1 VIKFLRIFL
10 IFFFVSNCSLN
21 QSEFWTKEKIGGIL
35 FLFIAIFLVIYF
47 HNEYLNYVE
56 YKNKFDGGYIG
67 LSFIIKNT
75 LILIVAFIYFYFY
88 SFLNRAK
95 KSIKKSEEN
104 IKQTEDTE
112 MVDNLDQ
119 FLEDD
124 EIDRKN

>member
-1 VIKFLRIFL
+1 MFKFLTKQFLYGRIYL
-10 IFFFVSNCSLN
+10 WI
-21 QSEFWTKEKIGGIL
+21 KEKIGGIL

-95 KSIKKSEEN
+95 KSIKKNEEQTKEEN
-104 IKQTEDTE
+104 NNE
-112 MVDNLDQ
+112 MVDSLDQ

-124 EIDRKN
+124 EINRKD

>member
-1 VIKFLRIFL
+1 MFKFFTKQFL
-10 IFFFVSNCSLN
+10 YGRLYL
-21 QSEFWTKEKIGGIL
+21 WTKEKIGGIL

-56 YKNKFDGGYIG
+56 YKNRFDGGYIG

-88 SFLNRAK
+88 SFLNRTK
-95 KSIKKSEEN
+95 KSIKKDEEQTKEEN
-104 IKQTEDTE
+104 NNE
-112 MVDNLDQ
+112 MVDSLDQ

-124 EIDRKN
+124 EINRKD

>member
-1 VIKFLRIFL
+1 MFKFLTKQFL
-10 IFFFVSNCSLN
+10 YGRLYLWI
-21 QSEFWTKEKIGGIL
+21 KERIGGIL

-95 KSIKKSEEN
+95 KSIKKNEEHAEQKN
-104 IKQTEDTE
+104 ESE
-112 MVDNLDQ
+112 MVDSLDQ

-124 EIDRKN
+124 EINRKD

>member
-1 VIKFLRIFL
+1 MKVHFKFLTKQNAKFFKFLTKQFLYGRIYL
-10 IFFFVSNCSLN
+10 WI
-21 QSEFWTKEKIGGIL
+21 KEKIGGIL

-95 KSIKKSEEN
+95 KSIKKNEEQTKEEN
-104 IKQTEDTE
+104 NNE
-112 MVDNLDQ
+112 MVDNLDH
-119 FLEDD
+119 FLDL
-124 EIDRKN
+124 

>member
-1 VIKFLRIFL
+1 MFKFLTKQFL
-10 IFFFVSNCSLN
+10 YGRLYL
-21 QSEFWTKEKIGGIL
+21 WLKERIGGIL

-95 KSIKKSEEN
+95 KSIKINEEQAEQKN
-104 IKQTEDTE
+104 EGE